1 MKITK
6 IIDPDNMGY
15 SFAKIFAVEF
25 VLATIIVVLILA
37 L

>member
-1 MKITK
+1 MK

-15 SFAKIFAVEF
+15 SFAKIFAVEL
-25 VLATIIVVLILA
+25 VLLIAILVLILV

>member
-1 MKITK
+1 MPL
-6 IIDPDNMGY
+6 IDPDNMGY

-25 VLATIIVVLILA
+25 LVLGLIIFLILK

>member
-1 MKITK
+1 MKITS

-25 VLATIIVVLILA
+25 VLMTIIIVLLA
-37 L
+37 VL

>member
-1 MKITK
+1 MK

-15 SFAKIFAVEF
+15 SFIKIFAVEF
-25 VLATIIVVLILA
+25 ILAAIIVTLILF

>member
-1 MKITK
+1 MKITD

-15 SFAKIFAVEF
+15 SFVKIFAVEF
-25 VLATIIVVLILA
+25 VLMVIIVALILF

>member
-1 MKITK
+1 MK

-25 VLATIIVVLILA
+25 ILLTIIVLLILF